1 MDRGSRHRCR
11 DTCRPHDLLGRQV
24 VGERPL
30 RELPLLGLPERAAH
44 GHVGLSRR
52 LTSIR
57 RMTAIGAQLPVLQAS
72 VALKLPL
79 ARHQPASAHSRWGS
93 RLFAPGSIRVRDR
106 KIVIPKK
113 TGRPV
118 QFEITEQARTGICE
132 WLSDWPGKAGA
143 ISSRAVSGSNRTS
156 RRDSTRA
163 SFINGWT
170 APIWIVCWLDEK
182 NGA

>member
-1 MDRGSRHRCR
+1 
-11 DTCRPHDLLGRQV
+11 
-24 VGERPL
+24 
-30 RELPLLGLPERAAH
+30 
-44 GHVGLSRR
+44 
-52 LTSIR
+52 
-57 RMTAIGAQLPVLQAS
+57 MTAIGAQMPVLQAS

-118 QFEITEQARTGICE
+118 QFEITEQARTAIGG
-132 WLSDWPGKAGA
+132 WLSDLAGKGGRYLFP
-143 ISSRAVSGSNRTS
+143 SRIREQPNL
-156 RRDSTRA
+156 STRQYA
-163 SFINGWT
+163 R
-170 APIWIVCWLDEK
+170 IVHQWMDHTDLDIMLARRK

>member
-1 MDRGSRHRCR
+1 
-11 DTCRPHDLLGRQV
+11 
-24 VGERPL
+24 
-30 RELPLLGLPERAAH
+30 
-44 GHVGLSRR
+44 
-52 LTSIR
+52 
-57 RMTAIGAQLPVLQAS
+57 MTAIGAQMPILQAS

-118 QFEITEQARTGICE
+118 QFEITEQARTAIGG
-132 WLSDWPGKAGA
+132 WLSDLAGKGGRYLFP
-143 ISSRAVSGSNRTS
+143 SRIREQPNL
-156 RRDSTRA
+156 STRQYA
-163 SFINGWT
+163 R
-170 APIWIVCWLDEK
+170 IVHQWMDHTDLDIMLARRK

>member
-1 MDRGSRHRCR
+1 VDRGSRHRCR

-52 LTSIR
+52 LTSVR
-57 RMTAIGAQLPVLQAS
+57 SMTAIGAQLPVLQAS

-93 RLFAPGSIRVRDR
+93 RLFAPGSIRVRHR
-106 KIVIPKK
+106 KIVIPQK
-113 TGRPV
+113 TGRLV
-118 QFEITEQARTGICE
+118 QFENQ
-132 WLSDWPGKAGA
+132 
-143 ISSRAVSGSNRTS
+143 RAGSNRD
-156 RRDSTRA
+156 RRVAVGLGRERRA
-163 SFINGWT
+163 LSLPEPYPGAT
-170 APIWIVCWLDEK
+170 EPLDETVRPHRSSMD
-182 NGA
+182 GPHRSG